1 MFNDFT
7 PHTDSSLKHYQGD
20 GATMPRRNP
29 LEAVVPIVMIV
40 VGIAGILLMFVK

>member
-20 GATMPRRNP
+20 GSIMPRRNP
-29 LEAVVPIVMIV
+29 LEVALPVVMIV
-40 VGIAGILLMFVK
+40 VGVIGILLMLMN